1 MAGRG
6 RRRGTGTPAQGG
18 GADVVPDTGLVC
30 APSAAARVAAAG
42 TWLRAR
48 GDAAEVLVV
57 APTWEACDDLV
68 RQQLGAAGARFGV
81 VRLTLDRLA
90 ARLAAPALA
99 RDGLAPA
106 TELGMAAVAARAVHR
121 LHEAGTFRFFAPV
134 ADRPGFPPAVARTI
148 AELRMHD
155 VGPAALAALPH
166 GGADLA
172 ALATAIAGELAA
184 AQLADRATMFAAAV
198 AAARALPAPAPIG
211 LPVLLLDLPIA
222 TALEEA
228 LVGALAGTGAPVL
241 ATVPTGDADAERR
254 IARALRRPATQ
265 LPVRG
270 AGALTALQQHLF
282 AAGMP
287 PRGRLDDGVHL
298 RAWPGE
304 ARECVEIV
312 RAIQT
317 EAAAGT
323 PFDRMAVLLHA
334 PTQYASH
341 LEEAFGRA
349 EIPFFFARGARRPHP
364 GGRALL
370 TLLAC
375 AGEGCS
381 ARRFAEYL
389 SLGQVPD
396 PDAPARADYVPPENE
411 LLPAAPPPPP
421 DDDDGLLADPDAAGA
436 VAGTLRAP
444 PRWERLLVDAAV
456 IGGGLDRWQ
465 RRLDGLEAEL
475 RAQRAELEDED
486 EARAARVDKQL
497 ADLGHLRAFAI
508 PIVERLGTLPPA
520 ARWGDWIERLSAL
533 AAAALRDPAPVLATL
548 AELAPMAPVGPVDLD
563 EVRLVLGPRLRDLTE
578 PPPRRRYG
586 AVFVGT
592 TRAARGLAFDVVL
605 VPGLAENLFPSKL
618 VEDPILLDAQ
628 RRALARELPT
638 EPERVAGERLALR
651 LAVGAARRRV
661 HLSYPR
667 VDVERA
673 RPRVASFYAL
683 EALRAAL
690 GELPGFGELAAQA
703 EREAAARLGWPAPER
718 PDDAIDAAE
727 YDLTLLAP
735 LLDADEATV
744 VGTANYLLAA
754 NPHLARALRARARRW
769 IKRWTP
775 ADGLV
780 DPDDLARAMLAPHQ
794 LERRSYSPTALQHYA
809 ACPYRFFLQAVHRLA
824 PREEPVALD
833 VMDPLT
839 RGSLFHDVQFG
850 VLTRLRDAGSLPLR
864 PEGLDAAFAVGDAV
878 LGEEAGRRHDA
889 LKPAIPR
896 VWQDGIDALRAD
908 LREWLRRM
916 ADAEDGWVPQR
927 FELAFGLP
935 RGDRRHADPASGGDP
950 VPVLAETLRLRG
962 AIDLVER
969 HPRGQLRV
977 TDHKTGK
984 VAAPAGVVVGGGQ
997 ILQPLLY
1004 ALAAEKVL
1012 GEPVTSGRL
1021 YYCTSTGEYTI
1032 REVRL
1037 DAQSRDVVGTVVST
1051 IGDALRDGFLP
1062 AAPAER
1068 ACRWCDY
1075 QAVCGP
1081 WEEQRVRLKPA
1092 ERLGPLLRLRAL
1104 S

>member
-1 MAGRG
+1 MG
-6 RRRGTGTPAQGG
+6 GTPRERDAE
-18 GADVVPDTGLVC
+18 VPDTGVVS
-30 APSAAARVAAAG
+30 AASAAARVAAAG

-48 GDAAEVLVV
+48 GDDAEVLVV

-68 RQQLGAAGARFGV
+68 RHHLGASGARFGV

-90 ARLAAPALA
+90 HRLAMPALA

-106 TELGMAAVAARAVHR
+106 SELGMAAVAARAVHR
-121 LHEAGTFRFFAPV
+121 LHEARSFQFFAPV

-155 VGPAALAALPH
+155 VGPAAMAALPH

-184 AQLADRATMFAAAV
+184 ARLADRATIFTAAI
-198 AAARALPAPAPIG
+198 AAARMLPAPAPIG
-211 LPVLLLDLPIA
+211 LPVLLLDLPV
-222 TALEEA
+222 TSALEEA
-228 LVGALAGTGAPVL
+228 LLGALAGAGAPVL
-241 ATVPTGDADAERR
+241 ATVPAGDDEAERR
-254 IARALRRPATQ
+254 LTRALGRPVTH

-270 AGALTALQQHLF
+270 AGALVRLQSHLF
-282 AAGMP
+282 ASSTP
-287 PRGRLDDGVHL
+287 PPGRLDDGMQL

-312 RAIQT
+312 RAIQA

-364 GGRALL
+364 AGRALL

-396 PDAPARADYVPPENE
+396 PDRPAEPAFVPPESD
-411 LLPAAPPPPP
+411 LLPAPPAPPPS
-421 DDDDGLLADPDAAGA
+421 DDDDGLLADPEAAGA

-456 IGGGLDRWQ
+456 IGGGIDRWK

-475 RAQRAELEDED
+475 RAQREELEEED

-497 ADLGHLRAFAI
+497 ADLGHLRDFALPLI
-508 PIVERLGTLPPA
+508 ERLCTLPSS
-520 ARWGDWIERLSAL
+520 ARWGEWIERLTEL
-533 AAAALRDPAPVLATL
+533 AQAALRDPDPVLATL

-628 RRALARELPT
+628 RRALGRELPT

-661 HLSYPR
+661 YLSYPR

-690 GELPGFGELAAQA
+690 GALPGFGELAAQA
-703 EREAAARLGWPAPER
+703 EREAAARLGWPAPEK

-744 VGTANYLLAA
+744 VGTANYLLGA

-780 DPDDLARAMLAPHQ
+780 DPDDLAREALAAHQ
-794 LERRSYSPTALQHYA
+794 LDRRSYSPTALQHYA

-864 PEGLDAAFAVGDAV
+864 PDGLAAAFAIGDAV
-878 LGEEAGRRHDA
+878 LDEEAARRHDA

-896 VWQDGIDALRAD
+896 VWEDGIDVLRAD
-908 LREWLRRM
+908 LHEWLRRM
-916 ADAEDGWVPQR
+916 AESDDGWVPQR

-935 RGDRRHADPASGGDP
+935 KGDRRHADPASGGDP
-950 VPVLAETLRLRG
+950 VPILGDTLRLRG

-1004 ALAAEKVL
+1004 ALAAERVL

-1021 YYCTSTGEYTI
+1021 YYCTSTGEYTV
-1032 REVRL
+1032 REVRV
-1037 DAQSRDVVGTVVST
+1037 DAQSRDAVATVVAT
-1051 IGDALRDGFLP
+1051 IGEALREGFLP

-1075 QAVCGP
+1075 QSVCGP
-1081 WEEQRVRLKPA
+1081 YEEQRVRLKPA
-1092 ERLGPLLRLRAL
+1092 ERLGPLLRVRAL